1 MISCK
6 KMIFS
11 DDNYGKVIKKQNLN
25 LGKNIV
31 NVNEL
36 SIGVYH
42 IKFNFNEGLQIIK
55 LVKN

>member
-1 MISCK
+1 
-6 KMIFS
+6 MIFS